1 MKSIKVVFFLLSLLF
16 FQCKDSAVK
25 NDSNLQNAKTEEFDQ
40 TMEPIGG
47 QPVFGAKASDDI
59 DHQVKYQRAFEV
71 GLWSMPAVA
80 IYRFRQAAVESNGYK
95 DHDIIANSKVAS
107 PKLEVVTSNS
117 STPYIAAFA
126 DLRNGP
132 TVLEVPAAGPEGSLY
147 GQVVDHWQL
156 TIADVGPSGLDK
168 GKASKYLFTPPN
180 YKGEIPAGY
189 IHVASPSY
197 RIALAFRS
205 VRAEG
210 KTDED
215 AYNYSKKLRMYSLSE
230 AKNPPQ
236 QKFWDYSDVRFPGL
250 PYFDARYFKDVHAI
264 FSVENAREV
273 DKVMGG
279 MAKSLGIEHGK
290 PEYYPDEKTLKA
302 MDKAMVDVYSYL
314 DSFWDNY
321 PESWLYWKD
330 RHYASL
336 MQADANKTFSY
347 AYDHHIDIETK
358 AMQYMMCTFVPKK
371 LSDSPATQYI
381 MAMKDADGELFIAN
395 KTYKVNVPADM
406 PVQQFWAL
414 TVYDRATFSFI
425 YTPSNKTTIS
435 SYDLPNMK
443 KNDDGSVTL
452 YVGPKAPEGLESN
465 WIPTRG
471 KRPMPM
477 FRLYGPKEEFN
488 NKTFKMPDFEKMD

>member
-1 MKSIKVVFFLLSLLF
+1 MKSHTFSILAIILMLF
-16 FQCKDSAVK
+16 SQCKEASVDNNINS
-25 NDSNLQNAKTEEFDQ
+25 KTEQIETFDQ
-40 TMEPIGG
+40 SMEPIGG
-47 QPVFGAKASDDI
+47 QPAFGAKASDDL
-59 DHQVKYQRAFEV
+59 DYQVKYQRAFEV
-71 GLWSMPAVA
+71 GLWAMPAVA

-117 STPYIAAFA
+117 STPYIAGFA

-168 GKASKYLFTPPN
+168 GKASKYLFTPPS

-189 IHVASPSY
+189 IHVPSPSY

-215 AYNYSKKLRMYSLSE
+215 AYNYSKKLRMYGLNE
-230 AKNPPQ
+230 AKNPPT

-250 PYFDARYFKDVHAI
+250 PFFDARYFKDVQEI

-273 DKVMGG
+273 DKPMMG
-279 MAKSLGIEHGK
+279 MAKSLGIEYGK
-290 PEYYPDEKTLKA
+290 KEFNPDEKTSKA
-302 MDKAMVDVYSYL
+302 MNQAMVDVYSYL
-314 DSFWDNY
+314 DNFWDTA
-321 PESWLYWKD
+321 ESWLYWKD
-330 RHYASL
+330 RHYGSL
-336 MQADANKTFSY
+336 LQADANGSFSY
-347 AYDHHIDIETK
+347 EYDHHIDIETK

-395 KTYKVNVPADM
+395 KMYKVNVPADM

-425 YTPSNKTTIS
+425 YTESNKTTIS

>member
-1 MKSIKVVFFLLSLLF
+1 MQRS
-16 FQCKDSAVK
+16 
-25 NDSNLQNAKTEEFDQ
+25 KTEQIENFDQ
-40 TMEPIGG
+40 SIEPVGG
-47 QPVFGAKASDDI
+47 QPAFGAKASDDL
-59 DHQVKYQRAFEV
+59 DYQVKYQRAFEV
-71 GLWSMPAVA
+71 GLWAMPAVA

-168 GKASKYLFTPPN
+168 GKSSKYLFTPPN
-180 YKGEIPAGY
+180 YKGEIPAGF
-189 IHVASPSY
+189 IHVSSPSY

-215 AYNYSKKLRMYSLSE
+215 AYNYSKKLRMYGLSE
-230 AKNPPQ
+230 AKNPPK

-250 PYFDARYFKDVHAI
+250 PFFDARYFKDVHAI

-273 DKVMGG
+273 DKVMEG
-279 MAKSLGIEHGK
+279 MAKSLGIEYGK
-290 PEYYPDEKTLKA
+290 AEYNPDKKTLKA
-302 MDKAMVDVYSYL
+302 MDQAMVDVYSYL
-314 DSFWDNY
+314 DNFWDNY

-330 RHYASL
+330 RQYASL

-347 AYDHHIDIETK
+347 AYDHYIDIETK
-358 AMQYMMCTFVPKK
+358 AMQYMMCTFVPKV
-371 LSDSPATQYI
+371 LSENPATQYI
-381 MAMKDADGELFIAN
+381 MALKDADGQLFIAN
-395 KTYKVNVPADM
+395 KTYKVNVPSDM